1 MAYTATITSAS
12 EVNQD
17 GTQDVVFDV
26 TDDNGKVL
34 VSHSLH
40 TDVEQ
45 VKDAVKDFLRAYKQK
60 ASSAK
65 RVQIGD
71 SWTV

>member
-1 MAYTATITSAS
+1 MKAIVTSAS

-17 GTQDVVFDV
+17 GTQDVAFDV

-60 ASSAK
+60 AVSNK
-65 RVQIGD
+65 RVKVGD
-71 SWTV
+71 SWEV

>member
-1 MAYTATITSAS
+1 MKATITSAS

-26 TDDNGKVL
+26 TDGDKLL

-40 TDVEQ
+40 VDVEQ
-45 VKDAVKDFLRAYKQK
+45 VKDEVKNFLRIYKQK
-60 ASSAK
+60 ANSNK
-65 RVQIGD
+65 RVNVGD
-71 SWTV
+71 NWEI